1 MRASPHEELGMADR
15 RDFLRYAGAAAM
27 ASMAARGI
35 TGAIRTGIL
44 GTQHSHLSGKL
55 KAMQNS
61 PDYEVVSIC
70 EPEAAV
76 ASRVR
81 NDPRYK
87 DLRWVSQDELLGD
100 PSIHLIVAEARPW
113 EAVAW
118 GTRVIAAGKH
128 LHLEKP
134 PGSEWPPFREMVE
147 EARRKKLLF
156 QTGYVWRWHEGINA
170 SIEAARQGW
179 LGDVFMVRGTM
190 NSDRT
195 PEGRA
200 IEAKY
205 RGGSLF
211 ELGGHVIDRVVELL
225 GRPKKV
231 TPWLRHD
238 TGVADNL
245 ADNTLAVLE
254 YDRALALIFSAARM
268 YGSSDHRSF
277 EVIGSE
283 GTFVVQT
290 ESSPPRMRVAMRKA
304 QGPYKAGWQ
313 QIELKPQ
320 PRFIGDFQELARALK
335 TGQPLKLSYDHEL
348 TLHETLLRASG
359 EMS

>member
-1 MRASPHEELGMADR
+1 MVDR
-15 RDFLRYAGAAAM
+15 RTFLGYAGAAVAPL
-27 ASMAARGI
+27 AAQ
-35 TGAIRTGIL
+35 GAIARIRTGIL
-44 GTQHSHLSGKL
+44 GTQHSHLAGKL
-55 KAMQNS
+55 KAMQQS

-70 EPEAAV
+70 EPDRAV
-76 ASRVR
+76 AERVQKE
-81 NDPRYK
+81 PLYQGLK
-87 DLRWVSQDELLGD
+87 WVSQDELLGD
-100 PSIHLIVAEARPW
+100 RSLHLIVAECRPW
-113 EAVAW
+113 EAIAW
-118 GTRVIAAGKH
+118 GKHVIAAGKH

-134 PGSEWPPFREMVE
+134 PGNQWAPFREMVE
-147 EARRKKLLF
+147 EARRKGLLF
-156 QTGYVWRWHEGINA
+156 QTGYVWRWHQGIDA
-170 SIEAARQGW
+170 AIAAARNGW
-179 LGDVFMVRGTM
+179 LGDVFLVRGTM

-238 TGVADNL
+238 TSIRDEL

-268 YGSSDHRSF
+268 YGSGDHRSF
-277 EVIGSE
+277 EVVGSD

-290 ESSPPRMRVAMRKA
+290 EASPPRMRVAMRKP

-313 QIELKPQ
+313 QIELPPQ
-320 PRFIGDFQELARALK
+320 PRFIGDFKELARALK
-335 TGQPLKLSYDHEL
+335 SGQPLKLSYDHEL
-348 TLHETLLRASG
+348 VLQETLLRASG
-359 EMS
+359 ELS

>member
-1 MRASPHEELGMADR
+1 VV
-15 RDFLRYAGAAAM
+15 
-27 ASMAARGI
+27 
-35 TGAIRTGIL
+35 TGRIRTGIL

-55 KAMQNS
+55 RAMQNS

-70 EPEAAV
+70 EPDAA
-76 ASRVR
+76 AATRAR
-81 NDPRYK
+81 KDPLYK
-87 DLRWVSQDELLGD
+87 DLKWVRQEELLAD
-100 PSIHLIVAEARPW
+100 SSLHLIVAECRPW

-118 GTRVIAAGKH
+118 GQQVIAAGKH

-134 PGSEWPPFREMVE
+134 PGNQWTPFRELVE
-147 EARRKKLLF
+147 EARRKNLLL
-156 QTGYVWRWHEGINA
+156 QTGYVWRWHEGIDA
-170 SIEAARQGW
+170 AIDAARQGW
-179 LGDVFMVRGTM
+179 LGDIFLVRGTM

-205 RGGSLF
+205 KGGSLF

-225 GRPKKV
+225 GRPNKV
-231 TPWLRHD
+231 TPWIRHD
-238 TGVADNL
+238 TSIPDQL
-245 ADNTLAVLE
+245 ADNTVAVLE
-254 YDRALALIFSAARM
+254 YDRALALIFSSARM
-268 YGSSDHRSF
+268 YGSGDHRSF
-277 EVIGSE
+277 EVIGSD
-283 GTFVVQT
+283 GTFVVQV

-335 TGQPLKLSYDHEL
+335 SGQPLKLSYDHEL
-348 TLHETLLRASG
+348 VLHETLLRASG
-359 EMS
+359 ERV